1 MKKKANRNTSSTFFL
16 VRTYD
21 ILDIIRPIV
30 VAVNVLF
37 CFVLFF
43 LFLFLFFSMPS
54 LFSNL
59 VPRALSLASRKNP
72 GYGWSRGSQNL
83 RAKNKGGEEE

>member
-1 MKKKANRNTSSTFFL
+1 MKKKANRNTCTSSKFFL

-37 CFVLFF
+37 CFVLFVCLFACFFVFF
-43 LFLFLFFSMPS
+43 LLFSMPS
-54 LFSNL
+54 PFSNL
-59 VPRALSLASRKNP
+59 VPRALSLA
-72 GYGWSRGSQNL
+72 
-83 RAKNKGGEEE
+83 

>member
-1 MKKKANRNTSSTFFL
+1 MKKKANRNTCTSSKFFL

-37 CFVLFF
+37 CFVLFVCLFACFFFFFFF
-43 LFLFLFFSMPS
+43 LLFSMPS
-54 LFSNL
+54 PFSNL
-59 VPRALSLASRKNP
+59 VPRALSLA
-72 GYGWSRGSQNL
+72 
-83 RAKNKGGEEE
+83 

>member
-1 MKKKANRNTSSTFFL
+1 MKKKANRNRSSKFFL

-37 CFVLFF
+37 C
-43 LFLFLFFSMPS
+43 LFFSAVLMQSP
-54 LFSNL
+54 FSNL
-59 VPRALSLASRKNP
+59 VPRALSLASRENP
-72 GYGWSRGSQNL
+72 GYGWSRCSHNL
-83 RAKNKGGEEE
+83 GTKNKGGEEE

>member
-1 MKKKANRNTSSTFFL
+1 MKKKANRNTCTSSKFFL

-37 CFVLFF
+37 CFVFFVCLFACFFVFFF
-43 LFLFLFFSMPS
+43 LLFSMPS
-54 LFSNL
+54 PFSNL
-59 VPRALSLASRKNP
+59 VPRALSLA
-72 GYGWSRGSQNL
+72 
-83 RAKNKGGEEE
+83 

>member
-1 MKKKANRNTSSTFFL
+1 MKKKANRKRSSTFFL

-37 CFVLFF
+37 CFVCLFF
-43 LFLFLFFSMPS
+43 FFRLFSMPS
-54 LFSNL
+54 PFSNL
-59 VPRALSLASRKNP
+59 VPRALSLASRENP
-72 GYGWSRGSQNL
+72 GYGWSRGSHNL
-83 RAKNKGGEEE
+83 GTKNKGGEEE

>member
-1 MKKKANRNTSSTFFL
+1 MKKKANRNTCTSSKFFL

-37 CFVLFF
+37 CFVLFVCLFACFFFFF
-43 LFLFLFFSMPS
+43 LLFSMPS
-54 LFSNL
+54 PFSNL
-59 VPRALSLASRKNP
+59 VPRALSLA
-72 GYGWSRGSQNL
+72 
-83 RAKNKGGEEE
+83 

>member
-1 MKKKANRNTSSTFFL
+1 MKKKANRNRSSKFFL

-43 LFLFLFFSMPS
+43 FFSAVLMQSP
-54 LFSNL
+54 FSNL
-59 VPRALSLASRKNP
+59 VPRALSLASRENP
-72 GYGWSRGSQNL
+72 GYGWSRCSHNL
-83 RAKNKGGEEE
+83 GTKNKGGEEE

>member
-1 MKKKANRNTSSTFFL
+1 MKKKANRNTCTSSKFFL

-37 CFVLFF
+37 CFVCLFVCLFF
-43 LFLFLFFSMPS
+43 CFFFLLFSMPS
-54 LFSNL
+54 PFSNL
-59 VPRALSLASRKNP
+59 VPRALSLA
-72 GYGWSRGSQNL
+72 
-83 RAKNKGGEEE
+83 

>member
-1 MKKKANRNTSSTFFL
+1 MKKKANRNRSSKVFF

-37 CFVLFF
+37 CFFF
-43 LFLFLFFSMPS
+43 FRLFSMPS
-54 LFSNL
+54 PFSNL
-59 VPRALSLASRKNP
+59 VPRALSLASRENP
-72 GYGWSRGSQNL
+72 GYWWSRGSHNL
-83 RAKNKGGEEE
+83 GTKNKGGEEE

>member
-1 MKKKANRNTSSTFFL
+1 MKKKANRNTCTSSKFFL

-37 CFVLFF
+37 CFVLFVCLFACFFFF
-43 LFLFLFFSMPS
+43 LLFSMPS
-54 LFSNL
+54 PFSNL
-59 VPRALSLASRKNP
+59 VPRALSLA
-72 GYGWSRGSQNL
+72 
-83 RAKNKGGEEE
+83 

>member
-1 MKKKANRNTSSTFFL
+1 MKKKANRNTCTSSKFFL

-37 CFVLFF
+37 CFVLFVCLFACCFFF
-43 LFLFLFFSMPS
+43 LLFSMPS
-54 LFSNL
+54 PFSNL
-59 VPRALSLASRKNP
+59 VPRALSLA
-72 GYGWSRGSQNL
+72 
-83 RAKNKGGEEE
+83 

>member
-1 MKKKANRNTSSTFFL
+1 MVVKKKANRNRSSNFFL

-37 CFVLFF
+37 CFVLFVCLFACFFVFF
-43 LFLFLFFSMPS
+43 LLFSMPS
-54 LFSNL
+54 PFSNL
-59 VPRALSLASRKNP
+59 VPRALSLA
-72 GYGWSRGSQNL
+72 
-83 RAKNKGGEEE
+83 